1 MMDDFSRKIDDGSS
15 GEGEAGSTPPEPAQA
30 PAARVDDQVANPGKR
45 KRLLLI
51 LATVVVVLAIGYGL
65 YQFFIGSKS
74 VSTDN
79 AYVGAET
86 AQITPLVAGQVIDVF
101 VSDTQTVTHGQIL
114 MRIDDAD
121 AKIAVAQAE
130 ADLAT
135 AQRKYGQTSATG
147 DALAARITARNADIG
162 SAQAQLAVARGNLA
176 RAKVDYDRRQALVA
190 AGAVSGDEV
199 TSATNALQTAQANV
213 ALAEAGIAQAS
224 ATRASAVQDRAA
236 NTALTQGTSDKTAPE
251 VLTAMAKLDQARLDL
266 SRTVIRAPIDGV
278 VAQRTVQVGQRL
290 APGAVAM
297 AVVPV
302 GQLYVDANY
311 KEGQLQHVRVG
322 QTATLTSDLHGG
334 GVVYHG
340 RVVGLAGGTGSAF
353 ALIPAQNATGNWI
366 KVVQRLPVRIALD
379 PKELRDHPLRVGLSM
394 DAEIDIAPD
403 R

>member
-1 MMDDFSRKIDDGSS
+1 
-15 GEGEAGSTPPEPAQA
+15 
-30 PAARVDDQVANPGKR
+30 
-45 KRLLLI
+45 
-51 LATVVVVLAIGYGL
+51 
-65 YQFFIGSKS
+65 

-86 AQITPLVAGQVIDVF
+86 AQITPLVAGQVIEVA
-101 VSDTQTVTHGQIL
+101 VSDTQAVTRGQVL

-121 AKIAVAQAE
+121 ARIAVAQAQ

-135 AQRKYGQTSATG
+135 AQRKYGQTAATG

-162 SAQAQLAVARGNLA
+162 SARAQLAVARGNLA
-176 RAKVDYDRRQALVA
+176 RAKVDYDRRQALA
-190 AGAVSGDEV
+190 SAGAVSGDEV

-213 ALAEAGIAQAS
+213 ALAQAGIAQAA
-224 ATRASAVQDRAA
+224 ATRASAVEDRAA
-236 NTALTQGTSDKTAPE
+236 NTALTQGTSATTAPE

-278 VAQRTVQVGQRL
+278 IAQRTVQVGQRL
-290 APGAVAM
+290 SPGAVAM

-302 GQLYVDANY
+302 GQLYVDANF
-311 KEGQLQHVRVG
+311 KEGQLRNVRIG
-322 QTATLTSDLHGG
+322 EAATLTSDLHGS

-340 RVVGLAGGTGSAF
+340 RVVGLAGGTGAAF

-379 PKELRDHPLRVGLSM
+379 PRELRDHPLRVGLSM
-394 DAEIDIAPD
+394 DAEIDIAD